1 MKVAEPLHVGQ
12 YLVAASAGGGA
23 RRCKSIA
30 DEHDIRLP
38 VALADVE
45 IHRADLDV
53 GDFDVAGER
62 PQPRQHRKQRLLP
75 VPAHLAQP
83 RIIHIAIDEEIG
95 AHHGPDGKQ

>member
-30 DEHDIRLP
+30 DEHDPCLP

-45 IHRADLDV
+45 IHRTDLDV
-53 GDFDVAGER
+53 
-62 PQPRQHRKQRLLP
+62 
-75 VPAHLAQP
+75 
-83 RIIHIAIDEEIG
+83 
-95 AHHGPDGKQ
+95 